1 MTTNCNRHFK
11 IEASKTPTVFNV
23 KNVVS
28 NIIVASVETTPTSLA
43 LTSYINMS
51 HKELVEIIKMC
62 YEKFFGITDY
72 NRHFK
77 IEDSNTPTVFY
88 VKNVISDIIVASIES
103 TENSFVLTSY
113 INMSH
118 EELDEIIKM
127 CHEKFFN
134 M

>member
-28 NIIVASVETTPTSLA
+28 NIIVAS
-43 LTSYINMS
+43 I
-51 HKELVEIIKMC
+51 EIA
-62 YEKFFGITDY
+62 T
-72 NRHFK
+72 
-77 IEDSNTPTVFY
+77 
-88 VKNVISDIIVASIES
+88 
-103 TENSFVLTSY
+103 NSFVLTSY